1 MTEKGKRG
9 GAPFGF
15 AGGSG
20 SEESIYRIP
29 PYYYIHVLNHNTNVT
44 TVETGP
50 RTFIRQDHERV
61 IFGPEKMAMVPPRH
75 YCIIENP
82 VQRNEDGSVIEDQ
95 SGQIKLN
102 HADQEIRLTQEPFP
116 LYPGE
121 ILKLPV
127 TALKVVPANSALRL
141 RAILDFDDAVAKTKR
156 VAGDEWLFEGPG
168 TYIPRKEV
176 VVDETVQATIIKANQ
191 AIKLRARKETL
202 DRQGDAR
209 VTGEEWLVK
218 KVGAY
223 LPGAYEEVVGVV
235 DAYVLTDK
243 VASPPGQVVRAQAVR
258 TTIAHVSLPSSGGI
272 ITSQVR
278 APVTSGTQV
287 VITSAG
293 SVSQARSTPT
303 ATATMT
309 AKVAQYSLIKQQA
322 IKQQLMQQAQAQ
334 QQAQIKRLQ
343 QAQAQAKVA
352 QAQAEAQA
360 QAVQKQLQSGQK
372 PPTSNV
378 TVSQVAATTSSLA
391 QPQLTQAGQARAQLG
406 GKTITRTIKNE
417 ELTAILKRQSQL
429 LASQGQKSQK
439 TTTTAITTLPLTTVA
454 GLKGITL
461 SGLTVSNAAATAGA
475 PKGLTQAQAQAQGAG
490 GAQQQ
495 QQQQQAQQQQGN
507 IPMKPLT
514 LPSMVARPKINFT
527 QIQQMQ
533 KGQHQTKQQQLLTV
547 KAQQLL
553 AQQQKMQTGNTA
565 VSQTQLQGAS
575 ETISQAQIRISSP
588 SVSVAVT
595 GSLAS
600 QVVQTTS
607 SQRQRLSQQVST
619 LTPQQIQQVRVQRVT
634 TSQAQGSPA
643 VVQRVGQVQQLAT
656 VRQQLQQQVKQSG
669 TGAGA
674 TLSIQQAG
682 KPVTIIPT
690 VSGNSLLT
698 VAKTVGGLS
707 QTLPMTKGSQGS
719 GLQPQ
724 QTVTVQSVPA
734 TQPSRGQGQAST
746 SGAASVQVASSSQVT
761 ASIQPQGTIQSGS
774 PVQVTLS
781 AQTTKALSLSP
792 AERQAA
798 LKSAAHCQVQQ
809 AQTQQAQIKQTGTV
823 RRGCKRQLPRS
834 SNCSNFKKRRGP
846 TTAAATATTTT
857 TAPSTSEP
865 DVSVPDPNPG
875 QT

>member
-243 VASPPGQVVRAQAVR
+243 
-258 TTIAHVSLPSSGGI
+258 H
-272 ITSQVR
+272 
-278 APVTSGTQV
+278 
-287 VITSAG
+287 
-293 SVSQARSTPT
+293 
-303 ATATMT
+303 
-309 AKVAQYSLIKQQA
+309 
-322 IKQQLMQQAQAQ
+322 
-334 QQAQIKRLQ
+334 RLQ

-391 QPQLTQAGQARAQLG
+391 QPQLTQAGQARAQMQLG

>member
-243 VASPPGQVVRAQAVR
+243 
-258 TTIAHVSLPSSGGI
+258 
-272 ITSQVR
+272 
-278 APVTSGTQV
+278 
-287 VITSAG
+287 
-293 SVSQARSTPT
+293 
-303 ATATMT
+303 
-309 AKVAQYSLIKQQA
+309 
-322 IKQQLMQQAQAQ
+322 
-334 QQAQIKRLQ
+334 RLQ

-391 QPQLTQAGQARAQLG
+391 QPQLTQAGQARAQMQLG